1 MSRYIMNR
9 IILLIP
15 IIIGITFIVFT
26 LMELAPGDPGTIILG
41 ATADPA
47 AVEKLNEEL
56 GYNRPFFTKYFDFI
70 TSMLRLDFGTSY
82 RTRQPVINE
91 IAVRLPIS
99 FKLAFLGLAFSAVI
113 GIPIGVLSAVK
124 QYSLA
129 DTIPSIIAMILS
141 AVPSFWLGMML
152 IYYLSYKWNLLPSY
166 GLSSW
171 QSYIMPMLTIG
182 AVYAA
187 SMVRFTRSSML
198 ETIRADYIRTARAK
212 GAGERAVIWKHAMKN
227 GLLPVVTV
235 LGSSFGAQIG
245 GAIIT
250 ENLFSIPGLGN
261 LTITSIA
268 LRDTPT
274 VMATTVVFAV
284 IYNVILLFV
293 DILYAFIDP
302 RIKAK
307 YAKTAK

>member
-1 MSRYIMNR
+1 MSRYVLKR
-9 IILLIP
+9 ILLLIP
-15 IIIGITFIVFT
+15 VIIGITFIVFT
-26 LMELAPGDPGTIILG
+26 LMELAPGDPATIILG

-56 GYNRPFFTKYFDFI
+56 GYNRPFFTKYADFLVN
-70 TSMLRLDFGTSY
+70 MLKLDFGTSY

-91 IAVRLPIS
+91 IKVRFPIS
-99 FKLAFLGLAFSAVI
+99 FKLAFFGLAFSAIV

-124 QYSLA
+124 QYSLM
-129 DTIPSIIAMILS
+129 DTLPSIIAMILS
-141 AVPSFWLGMML
+141 AVPSFWMGMML
-152 IYYLSYKWNLLPSY
+152 IYYFAYIKGWLPSY
-166 GLSSW
+166 GLNTLG
-171 QSYIMPMLTIG
+171 SYILPTLTIG

-187 SMVRFTRSSML
+187 SMVRYTRSSML

-212 GAGERAVIWKHAMKN
+212 GAEERKVIWKHAMKN

-245 GAIIT
+245 GAIVT

-261 LTITSIA
+261 LTITSIS

-293 DILYAFIDP
+293 DIIYAFIDP

-307 YAKTAK
+307 YVRASK